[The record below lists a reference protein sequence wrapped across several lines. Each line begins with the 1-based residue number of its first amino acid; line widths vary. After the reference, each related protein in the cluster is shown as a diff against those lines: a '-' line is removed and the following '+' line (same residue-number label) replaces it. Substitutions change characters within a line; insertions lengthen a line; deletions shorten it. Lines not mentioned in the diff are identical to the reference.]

1 MKHILAATAVS
12 ICFASPAF
20 ADVTIKSVMDGK
32 VLGFGGKTSGT
43 AYIKGNKMRSDTDLG
58 KSLQSTIFDLD
69 AQKMYFFDSRKNEVE
84 VWDMAAF
91 AAELNTTVDT
101 AGMKTSFAPNGQT
114 KPIGGQNAEGHNVE
128 MSVPYA
134 MGGAGGQA
142 MTLAM
147 TGAAWVV
154 KGAPGTADYAQF
166 YKAAAEKGWIF
177 SHPSAAK
184 AQPGQAR
191 AMAEMYREIAAL
203 GGIPYEMNVDMQI
216 RMGDVAVNPV
226 ALLSGLLGRRGGS
239 TMTTIVESIETG
251 ALSDD
256 LFTPP
261 AGIQLVPKN

>member
-1 MKHILAATAVS
+1 MKRILAAAAVA
-12 ICFASPAF
+12 IGVASPAF

-32 VLGFGGKTSGT
+32 VLGFGDKTPET
-43 AYIKGNKMRSDTDLG
+43 TYIKGNRMRSDADMG
-58 KSLQSTIFDLD
+58 KRLQSTILDLD
-69 AQKMYFFDSRKNEVE
+69 AQKMYFFDSRKDEVE

-91 AAELNTTVDT
+91 AAELNTAVDT

-114 KPIGGQNAEGHNVE
+114 KEIGGQNAEGHNVE
-128 MSVPYA
+128 MSVPFA
-134 MGGAGGQA
+134 MGGAGGPA
-142 MTLAM
+142 MMLAM

-166 YKAAAEKGWIF
+166 YKTAAEKGWIF

-203 GGIPYEMNVDMQI
+203 GGIPYEMNMDMQI
-216 RMGDVAVNPV
+216 RMGDVGVNPV
-226 ALLSGLLGRRGGS
+226 GLIGGLLGRSKNG
-239 TMTTIVESIETG
+239 TMTTTVESIETG

-261 AGIQLVPKN
+261 AGHRLVPKN

>member
-1 MKHILAATAVS
+1 MKHILAATAVA
-12 ICFASPAF
+12 ICFASPAS

-32 VLGFGGKTSGT
+32 ALGFGGKTPGT
-43 AYIKGNKMRSDTDLG
+43 AYIKGNKMRSDADLG
-58 KSLQSTIFDLD
+58 NRLQSTIFDLD
-69 AQKMYFFDSRKNEVE
+69 AQKMYFFDSRKDEVE

-91 AAELNTTVDT
+91 AAELNTAVDT

-128 MSVPYA
+128 MSVPFA
-134 MGGAGGQA
+134 MGGAGGPA
-142 MTLAM
+142 MMLAM

-203 GGIPYEMNVDMQI
+203 GGIPYEMNMDMQI
-216 RMGDVAVNPV
+216 RMGDVGVNPV
-226 ALLSGLLGRRGGS
+226 AMLGGLLGRRGDS

-251 ALSDD
+251 PLSDD

-261 AGIQLVPKN
+261 AGYQLVPKN